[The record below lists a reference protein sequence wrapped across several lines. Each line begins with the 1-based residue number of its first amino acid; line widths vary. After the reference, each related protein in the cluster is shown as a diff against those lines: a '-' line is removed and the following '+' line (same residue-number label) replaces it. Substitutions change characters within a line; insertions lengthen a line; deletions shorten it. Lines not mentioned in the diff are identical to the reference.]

1 MKPTV
6 SVIIPCYNAEAWI
19 GKQITTVL
27 AQLGPEDELVLVDN
41 LSTDTTPTLL
51 AAAAAADPRVRTVLA
66 DQRQGVNHARNRGLA
81 AARGDLLLICDADD
95 TLHPG
100 WVDSF
105 RQTLTEGGLAGGIA
119 TPVDDAGNRLGPDI
133 GLGEIFGGPLY
144 PLGGNMGM
152 SRAVF
157 ETVGGFDESFV
168 GGHDEADFAWRAAA
182 AGWQARLA
190 EGARID
196 YLQRPTV
203 KGTVR
208 QRRSYA
214 RTSVQL
220 WARHP
225 ETADPHGVSASAAVK
240 GLTRA
245 LPQGLR
251 AMRGRG
257 SLTDAAAWGWTLGLL
272 EGHLRYRLL
281 GKPPQPL
288 LPAKEA
294 RSAGPEGGP
303 SSA

>member
-19 GKQITTVL
+19 GKQITAVL

-41 LSTDTTPTLL
+41 LSTDATPAVL
-51 AAAAAADPRVRTVLA
+51 AAAAAADPRVRTLLA
-66 DQRQGVNHARNRGLA
+66 DQRQGVNHARNTGLA
-81 AARGDLLLICDADD
+81 AARGDLLLICDSDD

-105 RQTLTEGGLAGGIA
+105 RQTLAEGGLAGGIA

-225 ETADPHGVSASAAVK
+225 ETADPHGVSASAAIK
-240 GLTRA
+240 GLMRA

-281 GKPPQPL
+281 GKPPKPL
-288 LPAKEA
+288 LPEEDA
-294 RSAGPEGGP
+294 RSAGPDCRR